1 MITDN
6 ELFLTHLD
14 CPKGVKV
21 GDYDDFFMSQLVYED
36 KKTKEIRVNTDLTQ
50 SITCE
55 ILDQVPQEL
64 YQSVYNTW
72 LFQSHCKRY
81 KDLCLT
87 LSKWVSVDK
96 EDFQIEESFVKQV
109 NYHNKI
115 ILEMIGMSSKYTY
128 GDFIHLDVNT
138 SEVLKDENLKI
149 VDDEIHPINS
159 REEGWSL

>member
-64 YQSVYNTW
+64 YQSVYNT
-72 LFQSHCKRY
+72 L
-81 KDLCLT
+81 
-87 LSKWVSVDK
+87 
-96 EDFQIEESFVKQV
+96 I
-109 NYHNKI
+109 
-115 ILEMIGMSSKYTY
+115 
-128 GDFIHLDVNT
+128 
-138 SEVLKDENLKI
+138 
-149 VDDEIHPINS
+149 
-159 REEGWSL
+159 